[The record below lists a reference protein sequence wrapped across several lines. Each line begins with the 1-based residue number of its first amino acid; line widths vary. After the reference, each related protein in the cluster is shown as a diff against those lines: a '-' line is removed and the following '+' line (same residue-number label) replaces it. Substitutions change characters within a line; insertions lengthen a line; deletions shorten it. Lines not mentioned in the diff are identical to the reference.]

1 MDKINA
7 GYVLIRDA
15 DTMPAA
21 GKPPLSPPKP
31 VGLGKQP
38 PLVRSITILDDQ
50 WHEIMGGSWLGSPED
65 RVRREASKQRK

>member
-31 VGLGKQP
+31 ATLTLPTLKHSV
-38 PLVRSITILDDQ
+38 SILDEH

-65 RVRREASKQRK
+65 RVRREAR